1 METVKQYLQLSD
13 YGRKGDAVCE
23 DLEEGEEE
31 EQEDLLEV
39 GLESELQGSRDNR
52 QGSGVVTQAKIQEK
66 INKLE
71 ELKRKQ
77 EELDVEINKIKTEIG
92 NVLIDEDV
100 TIKNSFVSK
109 RLIKGLKGNYTYKE
123 NVHIMVL
130 PVAETI
136 EKQLMVLLRERQ
148 TDLTDFLNIL
158 QNNID
163 MMQNTMGLVEN
174 FVNFGA
180 EQVGVGLK
188 CFAVE
193 RSLFA

>member
-1 METVKQYLQLSD
+1 MQLSD

-180 EQVGVGLK
+180 KQVGVGLK

>member
-1 METVKQYLQLSD
+1 M
-13 YGRKGDAVCE
+13 CE

-39 GLESELQGSRDNR
+39 GRESELQGSRDNR